1 MTEQNESINKDNLER
16 EKKMTHHEH
25 TIPYKINTKREF
37 FPGIIILNLNANI
50 NILIFKIKLLPIVIT
65 GRQKAV
71 GYII

>member
-1 MTEQNESINKDNLER
+1 
-16 EKKMTHHEH
+16 MTHHEH

-37 FPGIIILNLNANI
+37 FPGINILNLNANI